1 MEIWLGVAGGLAAE
15 ALQWFRIRK
24 TLHRGVPDWAG
35 HWLYWFVTAVM
46 VALGGLLV
54 FAYRSS
60 GVQIS
65 PIVALNIG
73 ASAPLILESLIGQVP
88 RIEPLAD

>member
-1 MEIWLGVAGGLAAE
+1 MEICFGVAGGLGVE

-35 HWLYWFVTAVM
+35 HWLYWIVTAVM

-54 FAYRSS
+54 FAYISS
-60 GVQIS
+60 GVHIS
-65 PIVALNIG
+65 PIVAFNIG
-73 ASAPLILESLIGQVP
+73 ASAPLILESLIVQVP

>member
-24 TLHRGVPDWAG
+24 TLYRGVPDWAG

-73 ASAPLILESLIGQVP
+73 ASAPLILESLVGQVP